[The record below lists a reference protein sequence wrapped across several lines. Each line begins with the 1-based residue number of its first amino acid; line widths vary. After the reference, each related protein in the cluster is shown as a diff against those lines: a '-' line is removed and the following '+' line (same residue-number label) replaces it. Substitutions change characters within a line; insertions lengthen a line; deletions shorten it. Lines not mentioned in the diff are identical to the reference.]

1 MTDTEQLVIVSD
13 AGSVKTLSLN
23 RPQALNSFT
32 AAMHGELMMA
42 LDAAAADTS
51 VRCLVLTGS
60 GRGFCAGQDLADPA
74 VAPSFETGAPPT
86 DVGAAIERFY
96 KPLVLRIRSMP
107 MPVIAAVNGVAAG
120 AGANVALGCDI
131 VVAVRSA
138 SFIQAF
144 AKIGLVPDAGGTW
157 LLPRLVGRA
166 NAIALAMLGD
176 KLSADDAAGL
186 GMIWK
191 CVDDAVFAVEV
202 QALAARLATMPTRAL
217 VATRQA
223 MDASQSL
230 DLAAALSHE
239 ADVQRT
245 LGYGHDFKEGVA
257 AFLAKRAPV
266 FTDR

>member
-1 MTDTEQLVIVSD
+1 MADPEHLVLVSD
-13 AGSVKTLSLN
+13 DGSVRTLALN
-23 RPQALNSFT
+23 RPQTLNSFT
-32 AAMHGELMMA
+32 VAMHGELMQA
-42 LDAAAADTS
+42 LEAAAADRA
-51 VRCLVLTGS
+51 VRCVVLTGS
-60 GRGFCAGQDLADPA
+60 GRGFCAGQDLADAA
-74 VAPSFETGAPPT
+74 VAPSLDGSAAAT
-86 DVGAAIERFY
+86 DVGAAIERYY
-96 KPLVLRIRSMP
+96 KPLMLRLRSMP
-107 MPVIAAVNGVAAG
+107 VPTIAAVNGVAAG

-131 VVAVRSA
+131 VVAARSA

-176 KLSADDAAGL
+176 KLAADDAVRL
-186 GMIWK
+186 GMIWR
-191 CVDDAVFAVEV
+191 CVDDAVFAAEV

-217 VATRQA
+217 AATRQA
-223 MDASQSL
+223 MDVSQSL

-245 LGYGHDFKEGVA
+245 LGYSHDFKEGVA

-266 FTDR
+266 FSDR